1 MNYLKVMLI
10 GLIPF
15 VITQVYSSSLRETG
29 NTVLPMIASV
39 VAVIV
44 NFCIN
49 YILIFGRFGFPQ
61 LGVTGAAIGTVV
73 SRVVEMSINIV
84 GGYRNTYLKE
94 AMVVKESTTF
104 FNKRNVEKRITA
116 FM

>member
-44 NFCIN
+44 NFV
-49 YILIFGRFGFPQ
+49 L
-61 LGVTGAAIGTVV
+61 T
-73 SRVVEMSINIV
+73 
-84 GGYRNTYLKE
+84 TY
-94 AMVVKESTTF
+94 
-104 FNKRNVEKRITA
+104 
-116 FM
+116 

>member
-1 MNYLKVMLI
+1 MISLYLNDNPQDNLKTLNYGMDYLKIMII

-49 YILIFGRFGFPQ
+49 YILIFGHFGFPQ

-84 GGYRNTYLKE
+84 GGYRNT
-94 AMVVKESTTF
+94 
-104 FNKRNVEKRITA
+104 
-116 FM
+116 